1 MIYPSRITLGNSDAQ
16 CDRIQKR
23 VNYRGHPDRNS
34 TGFYTI
40 SVNRYL
46 FVSPGVLYFIGRT
59 GGDKATTLN
68 VKLNENRAGNNSY
81 NDFFSYTRSHCTV
94 RSLHII
100 YYDVRPKGPPQL
112 EMPVIG

>member
-1 MIYPSRITLGNSDAQ
+1 MIYPSRIALGNSDAQ

-46 FVSPGVLYFIGRT
+46 FVSPVFYILLG
-59 GGDKATTLN
+59 
-68 VKLNENRAGNNSY
+68 EPAG
-81 NDFFSYTRSHCTV
+81 
-94 RSLHII
+94 I
-100 YYDVRPKGPPQL
+100 RPQR
-112 EMPVIG
+112 